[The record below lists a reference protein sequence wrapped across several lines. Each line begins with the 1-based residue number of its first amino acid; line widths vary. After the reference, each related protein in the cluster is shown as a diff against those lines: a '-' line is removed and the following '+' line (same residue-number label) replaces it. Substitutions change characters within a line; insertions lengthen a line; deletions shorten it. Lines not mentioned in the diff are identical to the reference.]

1 MPTYLGNTKDN
12 GQEVVYTCGLPLFVS
27 EDLDQDNIKNKTRSA
42 VKQNGLMSWC
52 ALLDLNQRPSDYE
65 SPALTN

>member
-1 MPTYLGNTKDN
+1 MWTTFFISDDLG
-12 GQEVVYTCGLPLFVS
+12 
-27 EDLDQDNIKNKTRSA
+27 LDGIKNKTRSA